1 MASRF
6 VPVKSFE
13 EAEKLFEAG
22 LLLVDNHEEGSGLYR
37 TDFVNP
43 SDPNHE
49 WLRKVWR
56 MRFGKPWP
64 MYDFGVFVEDDSSE
78 MITRTRA

>member
-22 LLLVDNHEEGSGLYR
+22 LLLVDNYDESQPSWYR
-37 TDFVNP
+37 KDFVNL
-43 SDPNHE
+43 SDLDNAYVEEE
-49 WLRKVWR
+49 WREK
-56 MRFGKPWP
+56 FGKEWP
-64 MYDFGVFVEDDSSE
+64 VYDFGTWVEDDTSE
-78 MITRTRA
+78 GVEL

>member
-22 LLLVDNHEEGSGLYR
+22 LLLIDDYDEAAGEKYR
-37 TDFVNP
+37 TSFTNL
-43 SDPNHE
+43 HE
-49 WLRKVWR
+49 PEAKWARDVWR
-56 MRFGKPWP
+56 KYFGQKWP
-64 MYDFGVFVEDDSSE
+64 MKDYGVFVEDDTSE
-78 MITRTRA
+78 DTEL